1 MSKET
6 RDARRRWESRI
17 LRARTDELR
26 AKLGL
31 PPYQWGDRHGRAD
44 LQR

>member
-6 RDARRRWESRI
+6 RDAKARWDRRM

-26 AKLGL
+26 ANLGL
-31 PPYQWGDRHGRAD
+31 PPYQWGERYARPSHKV
-44 LQR
+44 